1 MLGIAETEFVG
12 DFADRLRRVEYPFLG
27 DVDHLQLNVLL
38 RRFAG
43 LLLYQVAEIVG
54 RQVQLFRAPAY
65 RRHPVALGRVAFEI
79 VVQQP
84 FEPGQR
90 VFVDLA
96 ARDELP
102 LVEAYAVVE
111 QQFDVRDDQPSAV
124 LVDGM
129 VQFAR
134 YVLQAFEHHEPLLL
148 REMQGLVG
156 FVRKEGVFVH
166 AASERRAP
174 DQVGV
179 EQQRPAFGLKHLAVV
194 LDADHL
200 PRCDEYERSL
210 LIVVIVASV
219 AHVAAF
225 DVFQEDAVESVH
237 APGVPGL
244 RAFRKVDDADQRM
257 ERLLPHHFVVLVDV
271 LHFYDLVHM
280 LRLLL
285 SVTKLMLFSMPAA
298 PSRPNR

>member
-1 MLGIAETEFVG
+1 MCI
-12 DFADRLRRVEYPFLG
+12 
-27 DVDHLQLNVLL
+27 
-38 RRFAG
+38 
-43 LLLYQVAEIVG
+43 
-54 RQVQLFRAPAY
+54 
-65 RRHPVALGRVAFEI
+65 
-79 VVQQP
+79 
-84 FEPGQR
+84 
-90 VFVDLA
+90 
-96 ARDELP
+96 RD
-102 LVEAYAVVE
+102 
-111 QQFDVRDDQPSAV
+111 S
-124 LVDGM
+124 
-129 VQFAR
+129 
-134 YVLQAFEHHEPLLL
+134 
-148 REMQGLVG
+148 
-156 FVRKEGVFVH
+156 
-166 AASERRAP
+166 
-174 DQVGV
+174 
-179 EQQRPAFGLKHLAVV
+179 
-194 LDADHL
+194 
-200 PRCDEYERSL
+200 